1 MARLW
6 KEVLAGIL
14 LVTAV
19 SAVTIVE
26 SPVAGDYMVQN
37 EYWNGLSRLVEELS
51 GKGIRVVQL
60 STPLYAL
67 EPSSRVTVIMVGP
80 GETVSGAEVSWLN
93 TLVFRGGKVVVL
105 DDFGRGNVV
114 LRMLGLPVE
123 FVGSPLLDSV
133 LYFKQPIFPVAA
145 STGSLEGFPLDRI
158 LVLNVPTA
166 LRVGVAGRWNLT
178 VVAESSEFSFLDLNF
193 NGVCDPG
200 EPRGPFPVAVMARRQ
215 GYAGYVLVVSDPS
228 MLINCMVGE
237 GDNLQLILTVVG
249 EKGVVVVDVYHRASL
264 PLERASAA
272 IRGLGAALV
281 SIARDPVG
289 AYALITLLSAV
300 ISVAAYR
307 RG

>member
-1 MARLW
+1 
-6 KEVLAGIL
+6 
-14 LVTAV
+14 
-19 SAVTIVE
+19 
-26 SPVAGDYMVQN
+26 
-37 EYWNGLSRLVEELS
+37 
-51 GKGIRVVQL
+51 
-60 STPLYAL
+60 
-67 EPSSRVTVIMVGP
+67 
-80 GETVSGAEVSWLN
+80 
-93 TLVFRGGKVVVL
+93 
-105 DDFGRGNVV
+105 
-114 LRMLGLPVE
+114 MLGLPVE

-133 LYFKQPIFPVAA
+133 LYFKQPIFPVAV